1 MKIAVLFVAHKYNES
16 SIIGY
21 NRLVNELDNNI
32 YDVIWCVPFDV
43 KVDET
48 GEILDYE
55 LKNEKGKF
63 KISGKE
69 VKKQIDESLKKKK
82 K

>member
-1 MKIAVLFVAHKYNES
+1 MTAVAIRNAEAK
-16 SIIGY
+16 
-21 NRLVNELDNNI
+21 RL
-32 YDVIWCVPFDV
+32 FDV
-43 KVDET
+43 KVDES

-55 LKNEKGKF
+55 VKTEKGKF
-63 KISGKE
+63 KVSGQE

>member
-1 MKIAVLFVAHKYNES
+1 MTAAISIRNAES
-16 SIIGY
+16 K
-21 NRLVNELDNNI
+21 RL
-32 YDVIWCVPFDV
+32 FDV

>member
-1 MKIAVLFVAHKYNES
+1 MTAAISIRNAES
-16 SIIGY
+16 K
-21 NRLVNELDNNI
+21 RL
-32 YDVIWCVPFDV
+32 FDV

-63 KISGKE
+63 KISGQE
-69 VKKQIDESLKKKK
+69 VKKQIAETIKKKK

>member
-1 MKIAVLFVAHKYNES
+1 MTAIPIRDEASK
-16 SIIGY
+16 
-21 NRLVNELDNNI
+21 RL
-32 YDVIWCVPFDV
+32 FDV
-43 KVDET
+43 QVDET

-69 VKKQIDESLKKKK
+69 VKKQIEEILKKKK
-82 K
+82 KEN